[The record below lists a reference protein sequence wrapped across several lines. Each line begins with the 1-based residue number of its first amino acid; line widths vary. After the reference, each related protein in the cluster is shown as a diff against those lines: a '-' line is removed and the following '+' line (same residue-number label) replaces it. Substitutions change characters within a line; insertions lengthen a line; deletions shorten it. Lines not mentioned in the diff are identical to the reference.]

1 MEVKADKYHFLVS
14 TNNTVKIEIGN
25 YDIDNSK
32 CEKLVGVKFDHK
44 LSFDD
49 HISELGRKG

>member
-1 MEVKADKYHFLVS
+1 MKVKADKCHFLVS
-14 TNNTVKIEIGN
+14 TNNSVKIEIGN
-25 YDIDNSK
+25 FDINNSK